1 MATVTTTIK
10 TELCSFSDYRVY
22 PGRGQKFVARDGK
35 VYFFLTSKA
44 ASLHKQR
51 VKPAKVKWTPSWRKA
66 NKKFQTVVSHRRR
79 SKKAAKYQKA
89 FLGLSLD
96 ELKAKR
102 ATATKSDS
110 KLAEWSLAVPPA
122 SDLVPF
128 AQQRSVS
135 CVAVAAVTTSNIS
148 TRSRGTSWSTSLT
161 RSQNPKQAMLAEAKE
176 KAKKLKGGAPKPAG
190 AVPAKQVP
198 IPKKI
203 TKTAMRK

>member
-35 VYFFLTSKA
+35 VYFFISSKS

-66 NKKFQTVVSHRRR
+66 NKKFQTEVSHRRR
-79 SKKAAKYQKA
+79 SKKAARYQKA

-102 ATATKSDS
+102 ATAAKAKKMD
-110 KLAEWSLAVPPA
+110 
-122 SDLVPF
+122 
-128 AQQRSVS
+128 
-135 CVAVAAVTTSNIS
+135 
-148 TRSRGTSWSTSLT
+148 
-161 RSQNPKQAMLAEAKE
+161 PKQAMIAEAKE
-176 KAKKLKGGAPKPAG
+176 KAKKLKGAGMKPTGGA
-190 AVPAKQVP
+190 PAKQAAVP
-198 IPKKI
+198 KNLNKP
-203 TKTAMRK
+203 AMRK